1 MNRPVFWKG
10 CSYEKARGATAAV
23 TDARVQAHEY
33 LLEHRLFRRLSSGEV
48 IDRGWT
54 RFSFP
59 VTWHYDVLRGLDY
72 LRSAGV
78 EPDERVAEAVGL
90 VAKRRHQN
98 GRGKP
103 SRWNTLRALWVL
115 DWYSKASQ
123 TGGEQ

>member
-1 MNRPVFWKG
+1 M
-10 CSYEKARGATAAV
+10 
-23 TDARVQAHEY
+23 
-33 LLEHRLFRRLSSGEV
+33 